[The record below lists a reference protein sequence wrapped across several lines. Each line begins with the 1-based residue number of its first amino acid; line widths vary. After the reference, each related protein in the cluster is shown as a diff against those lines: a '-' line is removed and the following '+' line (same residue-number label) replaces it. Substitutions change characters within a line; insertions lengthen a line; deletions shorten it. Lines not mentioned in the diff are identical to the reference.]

1 MQNILVCSSIWID
14 SHCTPYNWNG
24 LGYCY
29 LCLQPAWCCLALSI
43 SKRDLLHLNFYSWT
57 CSKGEFGNFF
67 SFMGIYIEAYFIR
80 EFPRNTYHLAHAVF
94 PLGVPS
100 VLNAVTADVQN
111 KFLCVLQCK
120 TKKCKQEWQEVILWF
135 VHLYYSQTLPEN

>member
-24 LGYCY
+24 LGYCF

-67 SFMGIYIEAYFIR
+67 FFMGIYIEAYFIG
-80 EFPRNTYHLAHAVF
+80 ELPRNTYCLAHGSPIGAE
-94 PLGVPS
+94 P
-100 VLNAVTADVQN
+100 VTTDVRN
-111 KFLCVLQCK
+111 KLLCILQCK
-120 TKKCKQEWQEVILWF
+120 TKKCKPEWQEVIL
-135 VHLYYSQTLPEN
+135 LYLLINKLI